1 MKISYAIPVKYELH
15 QLQHLITHLSDN
27 KKFDDEIVILY
38 DSENGHEYVEE
49 YLRSHSVNSEYR
61 WYERKLNDNFAEQK
75 NYLNKLCKG
84 DWIFQIDCD
93 EYPDEELLE
102 NIHSIIEA
110 NGSDLELLYVPRIN
124 TVKGITREH
133 IDKWNWYQNESGWI
147 NFPDYQ
153 SRIYKNDPKIK
164 WVNKVHERIDG
175 FTGFA
180 KLPPLPEY
188 CLWHEKSI
196 ERQEFQNKFYNTI

>member
-1 MKISYAIPVKYELH
+1 MKISYAIPVKDELH

-133 IDKWNWYQNESGWI
+133 IDKWNWPISKMETLIDEKEIDTDSEE
-147 NFPDYQ
+147 
-153 SRIYKNDPKIK
+153 YKLLKNL
-164 WVNKVHERIDG
+164 G
-175 FTGFA
+175 FIISET
-180 KLPPLPEY
+180 PV
-188 CLWHEKSI
+188 
-196 ERQEFQNKFYNTI
+196 

>member
-1 MKISYAIPVKYELH
+1 MKISYAIPVKDELH
-15 QLQHLITHLSDN
+15 QLQHPLTHLSDN